1 MKKFFTLMA
10 MAFVALSVSA
20 KEEVEL
26 FTPWEGSG
34 VTVDGGTLTIP
45 GGYKGASTNM
55 GENDD
60 KTAFD
65 YVYMKYTG
73 ATGSPNFGIIYNEW
87 VKTETWG
94 EAYATITTAVPDG
107 DGIVAIKL
115 DKETIMKYGSAKEGG
130 TGIGDV
136 YAKHVQ
142 QIQIQSGNAAA
153 TVTVVGIWFGT
164 REELIA
170 DGGDLPIRP
179 APGESLTIWTGNH
192 VYGSSWSD
200 TDVFDAKYFDVAE
213 VGDVIRFNFID
224 GKDPNPVFKN
234 VSDWSDLTD
243 MQNTRVIKDTYFEG
257 TITTEAVLENLKKNG
272 LRLQGVNFTLTS
284 VELIARIDYDETAK
298 TVAFS
303 DEGFIA
309 ASEFNGLSDKAKVV
323 FTLEVKGDA
332 TGYTGWNIGR
342 ICSNDA
348 TETSDP
354 TVLIGE
360 FPVSGIG
367 VTTATVL
374 IADVKKA
381 LAATPDGIAFTVW
394 GFDENKCYAERVKVE
409 AFEVEGLTGI
419 DSVQTDARQ
428 NGARYNLA
436 GQKVGPAYKGVVIE
450 NGKKIVIK

>member
-130 TGIGDV
+130 TGLGDV

-170 DGGDLPIRP
+170 DGGDLPIRRYERSRR
-179 APGESLTIWTGNH
+179 G
-192 VYGSSWSD
+192 
-200 TDVFDAKYFDVAE
+200 
-213 VGDVIRFNFID
+213 
-224 GKDPNPVFKN
+224 PV
-234 VSDWSDLTD
+234 L
-243 MQNTRVIKDTYFEG
+243 
-257 TITTEAVLENLKKNG
+257 
-272 LRLQGVNFTLTS
+272 LRN
-284 VELIARIDYDETAK
+284 R
-298 TVAFS
+298 
-303 DEGFIA
+303 
-309 ASEFNGLSDKAKVV
+309 
-323 FTLEVKGDA
+323 
-332 TGYTGWNIGR
+332 
-342 ICSNDA
+342 
-348 TETSDP
+348 
-354 TVLIGE
+354 
-360 FPVSGIG
+360 
-367 VTTATVL
+367 
-374 IADVKKA
+374 
-381 LAATPDGIAFTVW
+381 
-394 GFDENKCYAERVKVE
+394 
-409 AFEVEGLTGI
+409 
-419 DSVQTDARQ
+419 
-428 NGARYNLA
+428 
-436 GQKVGPAYKGVVIE
+436 
-450 NGKKIVIK
+450 